1 MGETTRFRIRELFA
15 AASELPVADRNGF
28 LDRACGG
35 DAVLRG
41 QVLSLLS
48 ALERAG
54 DFLAGAPFETQNAS
68 QPNLELNDT
77 PPASERTIGPYRLLE
92 RVGEGGFGEVWMAR
106 QESPV
111 RRRVA
116 LKILKLGMDSRR
128 VIARFEQ
135 ERQALALMDHP
146 NIARVYDAGTS
157 SSGRPY
163 FVMELVRGAPVT
175 QFCDQ
180 HKLTIEQR
188 LRLFRD
194 VCDAVQHAHSKGV
207 IHRDLKPSNVLVAL
221 SDSGGGTPLPKVID
235 FGIAKAISEPLTER
249 TLFTELHA
257 MIGTPAYMSPE
268 QAELNAVDI
277 DTRSDIYSLGV
288 LLYELLTGSTPLE
301 APRIRSAGLAE
312 IQRLIREEPAVRP
325 SLRIATLQREAS
337 RGSSEKATSLDSLA
351 AARRAAPEMLQ
362 RRLSGELDWIV
373 LKAIEKD
380 RNRRYATASALARDV
395 QRYLD
400 REPVEAG
407 PVSMW
412 YRTRKFAQR
421 HRAAVTGAVAVAGV
435 LILASVALLVLML
448 HALRQQRLAHEALG
462 RAVIAQHAAE
472 TAQADAARERDEA
485 RRARDGEAI
494 QRRRAELQEQAAR
507 QVTDFTTDV
516 LAMADPRFSHR
527 PNATVREL
535 LDFASQKVGQFDDH
549 PLAEARI
556 RGTIGRAYL
565 WLQEFDAAEPHL
577 TQAIEILR
585 ASGADDRELNELHMA
600 RQWSATFA
608 DVPNPAAADDSIAA
622 LFYHL
627 IGVEP
632 AFGDLLQRKREAE
645 HREYGAGYTESRAL
659 LEKVMARAEDVLP
672 RGHPDRPILAYV
684 LIRDADVV
692 ATLDQDEY
700 SLALAEPGHRIFTEE
715 YGPDDVRT
723 LSVSWRLIHLY
734 TNFERWD
741 AADELLKERIDAAQ
755 RVLGDDHPMVR
766 ALYVQRA
773 ECAAARGH
781 LEAIAELE
789 RLVAGFDEQQSRF
802 GLFRLFAIARLARA
816 LERAGRAQEADEQ
829 RRRLAE
835 IALAHDHRIDQH
847 TLERHAAG
855 RLFWQAAKFA
865 HGPSARKLPRDQVNA
880 TFLELLGEIE
890 RSVPAELAPDDPRR
904 AILARMLTDLADTME
919 ELPYIE
925 RQTVVSAA
933 RLALELAE
941 PFEDQAPFIVS
952 RAITEMTWPPDPDN
966 LRRGEQLMRRAVAL
980 RRKQAHLDP
989 WWAAHAESLLAEYL
1003 LLQGRPAEAERML
1016 ASAYATI
1023 FRSLGPANGN
1033 ARGTLERMLKAS
1045 HDASEGDR
1053 QSAGYVGALAQ
1064 LLFGVALGAES
1075 AATDAEMLDLHR
1087 RLAAEQH
1094 DEAAIRELLA
1104 VMKRRISPDHM
1115 ELGRL
1120 AMLVQHWTQE
1130 YVAAGGKLDVAYA
1143 LTDEFL
1149 ALIRAGPRLHR
1160 SAQQRLCWLG
1170 ATIGIIGDGAD
1181 GRAEAFA
1188 REGLRLTDGAGG
1200 LWHALLQSALGEC
1213 LRRQGRSAEARP
1225 LLTSAYESLD
1235 VLLGAGNLDTSVA
1248 LRRLVHVLEDCGD
1261 PDAAAAVCAE
1271 RLRQLAHDSRYGSH
1285 LNATAWYIVR
1295 RPGRP
1300 SELYELALHAAEA
1313 ATRAIPGAATYQD
1326 TLGVAQFRCGT
1337 LEDSVATLR
1346 LADKLHV
1353 GAGGTPQLA
1362 DWAFLAMAHFQLGQI
1377 EEARS
1382 SLERAEEIAAAREPL
1397 DSEDVS
1403 ILNEARDLLAA
1414 D

>member
-1 MGETTRFRIRELFA
+1 MGESTRALIRELFA
-15 AASELPVADRNGF
+15 AASELPVADRAAY
-28 LDRACGG
+28 LDGACGG
-35 DAVLRG
+35 DGALRG

-48 ALERAG
+48 ALDQAG
-54 DFLAGAPFETQNAS
+54 DFLAGAPVDTQSAS
-68 QPNLELNDT
+68 QPTLERNDRR
-77 PPASERTIGPYRLLE
+77 PASEPTIGPYKLLE
-92 RVGEGGFGEVWMAR
+92 QVGEGGFGEVWMAQ

-146 NIARVYDAGTS
+146 NIARVFDAGTS

-180 HKLTIEQR
+180 HKLSIEQR
-188 LRLFRD
+188 LRLLRD

-221 SDSGGGTPLPKVID
+221 SDSGGGTPLAKVID

-301 APRIRSAGLAE
+301 GHRLRSAGLAE
-312 IQRLIREEPAVRP
+312 IQRLIRDEPPVRP

-337 RGSSEKATSLDSLA
+337 RGSSERAADLASLA
-351 AARRAAPEMLQ
+351 AARRAAPAMLQ

-380 RNRRYATASALARDV
+380 RNRRYATASALARDL
-395 QRYLD
+395 QRFLD

-421 HRAAVTGAVAVAGV
+421 HRGAVMGVVAVTGV
-435 LILASVALLVLML
+435 LILAGVALLMLML
-448 HALRQQRLAHEALG
+448 HAMRQERMAQEALG
-462 RAVIAQHAAE
+462 RAVLAQRAAE

-494 QRRRAELQEQAAR
+494 HRRRAELQERAAR
-507 QVTDFTTDV
+507 QVTDFTTEV
-516 LAMADPRFSHR
+516 LALTDPRFSHR

-565 WLQEFDAAEPHL
+565 WLQEFDAAAPHL
-577 TQAIEILR
+577 TRAIEILQ

-600 RQWSATFA
+600 REWSATFA
-608 DVPNPAAADDSIAA
+608 DVQDPAGADNSIQA
-622 LFYHL
+622 LFHHL

-632 AFGDLLQRKREAE
+632 TFGELLQRKREAE
-645 HREYGAGYTESRAL
+645 HREYGAGYSESRAL
-659 LEKVMARAEDVLP
+659 LEKVLARAEDVLP

-684 LIRDADVV
+684 LIRDADVI
-692 ATLDQDEY
+692 ATLDQDDY
-700 SLALAEPGHRIFTEE
+700 SLALAEPGQRIFTEE
-715 YGPDDVRT
+715 YGPDDVRS

-734 TNFERWD
+734 TNFERWGEAEALLED
-741 AADELLKERIDAAQ
+741 RMHAAH
-755 RVLGDDHPMVR
+755 RVLGDAHPMVR
-766 ALYVQRA
+766 ALHVERA
-773 ECAAARGH
+773 ESAAARGD
-781 LEAIAELE
+781 LEAIAELK

-802 GLFRLFAIARLARA
+802 GLFRLFAMARLARA
-816 LERAGRAQEADEQ
+816 LERAGRAQEADAQ

-835 IALAHDHRIDQH
+835 IALAHDNRFDQF

-855 RLFWQAAKFA
+855 RLFWEAAEFA
-865 HGPSARKLPRDQVNA
+865 HGPSGRKLPRDQVNA

-919 ELPYIE
+919 ELPHIE
-925 RQTVVSAA
+925 RETVSSTAEV
-933 RLALELAE
+933 ALTLAE
-941 PFEDQAPFIVS
+941 PFEDQAPFVVS
-952 RAITEMTWPPDPDN
+952 RALSLMAWPPDPDN
-966 LRRGEQLMRRAVAL
+966 LREGEQLMRRAVAL
-980 RRKQAHLDP
+980 RRKQARLNP
-989 WWAAHAESLLAEYL
+989 WWVANAESFLAEYL
-1003 LLQGRPAEAERML
+1003 LLQDRPAEAERML

-1045 HDASEGDR
+1045 HDASEADR
-1053 QSAGYVGALAQ
+1053 GSAGYVRALAQ
-1064 LLFGVALGAES
+1064 LLFAVALGPQS
-1075 AATDAEMLDLHR
+1075 AAADAELLELTQ
-1087 RLAAEQH
+1087 RLAAEP
-1094 DEAAIRELLA
+1094 DDGVAMRELLA
-1104 VMKRRISPDHM
+1104 VMNRRIPADHM
-1115 ELGRL
+1115 DLDRL

-1130 YVAAGGKLDVAYA
+1130 YVGAGGQLDVGYA
-1143 LTDEFL
+1143 LTDGFL

-1170 ATIGIIGDGAD
+1170 ATIGIVGRGTD
-1181 GRAEAFA
+1181 GRAEVYA

-1200 LWHALLQSALGEC
+1200 LWHALLQSVLGEC
-1213 LRRQGRSAEARP
+1213 LRRQGRTAEARP

-1235 VLLGAGNLDTSVA
+1235 VLRGAENPDTGVA

-1271 RLRQLAHDSRYGSH
+1271 RLRQLAHDSRYGGA
-1285 LNATAWYIVR
+1285 LNDTAWYIVR

-1313 ATRAIPGAATYQD
+1313 ATRASPRVATWQN
-1326 TLGVAQFRCGT
+1326 TLGVSQFRCGK
-1337 LEDSVATLR
+1337 LEESIATLR
-1346 LADKLHV
+1346 LSNELHA
-1353 GAGGTPQLA
+1353 GAGGPPQVA
-1362 DWAFLAMAHFQLGQI
+1362 NWAFLAMAHFQLGQI